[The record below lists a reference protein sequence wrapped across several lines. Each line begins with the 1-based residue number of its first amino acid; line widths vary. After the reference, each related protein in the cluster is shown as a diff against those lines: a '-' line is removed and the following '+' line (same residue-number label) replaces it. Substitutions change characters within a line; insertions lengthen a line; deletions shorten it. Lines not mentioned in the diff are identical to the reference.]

1 MYQKRRRFVRR
12 KSSYRSFVCDNGIEI
27 FSVVLVDDS
36 SLNVKEFK
44 RAGGGIG
51 VRLAVLY
58 LPSRYFN
65 LRDLVVV
72 PVVDSAYDE
81 REKGR
86 MTEGNKE
93 R

>member
-1 MYQKRRRFVRR
+1 M
-12 KSSYRSFVCDNGIEI
+12 IP
-27 FSVVLVDDS
+27 

-44 RAGGGIG
+44 RAGGSIG

-72 PVVDSAYDE
+72 PVVDCAYDE
-81 REKGR
+81 REKGGWLR
-86 MTEGNKE
+86 EIKRGKSVTKIK
-93 R
+93 